1 MKRLLLI
8 IAALL
13 LTACQQEIQ
22 LNAPPPVV
30 TSGYATPTSSIPT
43 ETPQPTPVPVTPTP
57 GSFPP
62 PSALPAGPVSLI
74 TIGDSLTQGDGD
86 ETGRGYPG
94 RLLELVNLLRPDSSL
109 TNFGQ
114 SGWTSDALIAGD
126 QGFPGQLPRAVD
138 ETRSAVSQGRGAVVF
153 IWIGSNDL
161 WYLYEFGGDV
171 TAEQEANDLD
181 RFGANITQIL
191 IDLRSAGAQVIIA
204 LLDDQSKR
212 PAALAGQAFPA
223 ITPDELARMSE
234 QVKRYN
240 TVIQEKA
247 DQYGAL
253 TVDFYNTTIFTDTA
267 TLSDDGNHPNP
278 AGYDLIT
285 QTWYKQLITILP

>member
-1 MKRLLLI
+1 MKRLFL
-8 IAALL
+8 IAAFL

-22 LNAPPPVV
+22 GNVPPPVV
-30 TSGYATPTSSIPT
+30 TSGYFTLTPT

-57 GSFPP
+57 EGFPP
-62 PSALPAGPVSLI
+62 PSALPAGPVSVI

-86 ETGRGYPG
+86 DTGRGYPG
-94 RLLELVNLLRPDSSL
+94 RLLELVTLLRPDSTM

-114 SGWTSDALIAGD
+114 SGWSSDALIAGD
-126 QGFPGQLPRAVD
+126 QGFLGQLPRAVD
-138 ETRSAVSQGRGAVVF
+138 EVKAAVSQGRGAVVF
-153 IWIGSNDL
+153 VWIGGNDL

-171 TAEQEANDLD
+171 TDDQEAQDLE
-181 RFGANITQIL
+181 RFSVNITNIL
-191 IDLRSAGAQVIIA
+191 IDLRKAGAQVIIA

-212 PAALAGQAFPA
+212 PVALAGQDFPA

-240 TVIQEKA
+240 AVIQEKA
-247 DQYGAL
+247 EQYGAL
-253 TVDFYNTTIFTDTA
+253 TVDFYNTDIFVNPA
-267 TLSDDGNHPNP
+267 TLYDDGNHPNP

-285 QTWYKQLITILP
+285 QAWYKQLITILP